1 MAAAFPVTTAFELP
15 GTVVERNLGITFG
28 LVVRAMG
35 FSKTVAGGISSL
47 RQGEV
52 SLRLL
57 RDRQGTRRSRRLRQR
72 GGRHAVGMSEPGG
85 GAPAGRRSLLG
96 DADRERLIVLLR
108 EHYAAGRLD
117 LDDLRHR
124 VGVVL
129 AAAYA
134 EEAAVALA
142 DLPPA
147 GVSDT
152 AAAGRVGD
160 SRGRHAQTRKPELG
174 WVPTAE
180 RFRDPSSGVI
190 MRVWIDPS
198 DESRHYVPDDAAT
211 P

>member
-1 MAAAFPVTTAFELP
+1 
-15 GTVVERNLGITFG
+15 
-28 LVVRAMG
+28 
-35 FSKTVAGGISSL
+35 
-47 RQGEV
+47 
-52 SLRLL
+52 
-57 RDRQGTRRSRRLRQR
+57 
-72 GGRHAVGMSEPGG
+72 MSEPGRR
-85 GAPAGRRSLLG
+85 ASAGRRTRLG
-96 DADRERLIVLLR
+96 DADRERLVALLR

-134 EEAAVALA
+134 EQAAAALA

-147 GVSDT
+147 GVPDT
-152 AAAGRVGD
+152 RGAGRRVS
-160 SRGRHAQTRKPELG
+160 SRGRHAQMRKPEPG
-174 WVPTAE
+174 WMPTAE

-211 P
+211 PE

>member
-1 MAAAFPVTTAFELP
+1 M
-15 GTVVERNLGITFG
+15 VVERNLGITFG

-47 RQGEV
+47 
-52 SLRLL
+52 
-57 RDRQGTRRSRRLRQR
+57 
-72 GGRHAVGMSEPGG
+72 G
-85 GAPAGRRSLLG
+85 GAPAGRRSKLG

-129 AAAYA
+129 AATYA

-142 DLPPA
+142 ELPSA
-147 GVSDT
+147 GVPDIPG
-152 AAAGRVGD
+152 AGSGGD
-160 SRGRHAQTRKPELG
+160 PRGRHAQTRKPEPG
-174 WVPTAE
+174 WVPTTE

-198 DESRHYVPDDAAT
+198 DESRHYVPDAPT
-211 P
+211 PL